1 METIIVLFSLISSI
15 CLLVGLLITVNSTV
29 IEYSRAWQLLVV
41 ISISPFMVVQLIY
54 LIVLLS

>member
-15 CLLVGLLITVNSTV
+15 CLLVGLLITTNAVTV
-29 IEYSRAWQLLVV
+29 EYSRAWQLLVV